1 MAMIYTAVLQD
12 LNGKPIASRDIRALA
27 RNKAGSQVVRG
38 TAKTNSKGQ
47 VSIKDASMTLG
58 TFTPYIKLQYKD
70 GSRYKDLTDTPIS
83 LSDTTIGFGVQ
94 KIEIALQIMAL
105 RTTGIPISAVPITV
119 AADTDRL
126 KVLESDVLTLNKQI
140 DKESA
145 EKASL
150 SVLLDQ
156 RTKSLSSTQE
166 LLRQRDSELSSVNT
180 KLTSLKSSSSSNVL
194 QIKNLSSENAT
205 LVTQLKEK
213 DAQSLQE
220 KQEVEAKFAAKLALK
235 NEEVSRLNKEISTIS
250 EAQGADVSMP
260 DLLSRLSDNL
270 EEANSRLKKNNNEFK
285 LNDVSIKIKALPG
298 QNGNGLSF
306 IKRDE
311 LDKVDANL
319 LSEISIKYRPDNGSN
334 KKGNKHVAVPDV
346 SGYTERLA
354 HRKLREAG
362 LKIEFEYESVI
373 DVDGQPSKHGRVV
386 AQSPKAHAQIDPGT
400 RVWVTIGKRTLIEA
414 G

>member
-1 MAMIYTAVLQD
+1 ML
-12 LNGKPIASRDIRALA
+12 
-27 RNKAGSQVVRG
+27 
-38 TAKTNSKGQ
+38 
-47 VSIKDASMTLG
+47 IKDASMALG
-58 TFTPYIKLQYKD
+58 TFAPYIKLQYKD
-70 GSRYKDLTDTPIS
+70 GSRYKDLTDTPVSMSGTAI
-83 LSDTTIGFGVQ
+83 DFGVQ
-94 KIEIALQIMAL
+94 KIEVALQIMAL
-105 RTTGIPISAVPITV
+105 RTTGIPLTTV
-119 AADTDRL
+119 AKADTERL
-126 KVLESDVLTLNKQI
+126 KILESDVVTLNKRI
-140 DKESA
+140 ETETA
-145 EKASL
+145 AKASI

-166 LLRQRDSELSSVNT
+166 LLRQRDTELNSVNSQLKT
-180 KLTSLKSSSSSNVL
+180 LKSSSSSNAL

-205 LVTQLKEK
+205 LASQLKAKDARILKEK
-213 DAQSLQE
+213 QA
-220 KQEVEAKFAAKLALK
+220 VEAKFSTQIAAKNQELA
-235 NEEVSRLNKEISTIS
+235 RLNKEISTIS

-270 EEANSRLKKNNNEFK
+270 EEANTRLKKNNNEFK

-311 LDKVDANL
+311 LEKVDANV
-319 LSEISIKYRPDNGSN
+319 LSEISIKYRPDNGAN
-334 KKGNKHVAVPDV
+334 KAGNKNVAVPDV

-373 DVDGQPSKHGRVV
+373 DVEGQPSRHGRVV
-386 AQSPKAHAQIDPGT
+386 AQSPQAHAQVDPGT
-400 RVWVTIGKRTLIEA
+400 RIWVTIGKRTLIEA

>member
-1 MAMIYTAVLQD
+1 MAMTYKAVLQD

-27 RNKAGSQVVRG
+27 RNKNGSQVVRG
-38 TAKTNSKGQ
+38 TAKTNAKGA
-47 VSIKDASMTLG
+47 VLIKDASMALG
-58 TFTPYIKLQYKD
+58 TFAPYIKLQYKD
-70 GSRYKDLTDTPIS
+70 GSRYKDLTDTPVSMSGTAI
-83 LSDTTIGFGVQ
+83 DFGVQ
-94 KIEIALQIMAL
+94 KIEVALQIMAL
-105 RTTGIPISAVPITV
+105 RTTGIPLTTV
-119 AADTDRL
+119 AKADTERL
-126 KVLESDVLTLNKQI
+126 KILESDVVTLNKRI
-140 DKESA
+140 ETETA
-145 EKASL
+145 AKASI

-166 LLRQRDSELSSVNT
+166 LLRQRDTELNSVNSQLKT
-180 KLTSLKSSSSSNVL
+180 LKSSSSSNAL

-205 LVTQLKEK
+205 LASQLKAKDAQILKEK
-213 DAQSLQE
+213 QA
-220 KQEVEAKFAAKLALK
+220 VEAKFSTQISAKNQELA
-235 NEEVSRLNKEISTIS
+235 RLNKEISTIS

-270 EEANSRLKKNNNEFK
+270 EEANTRLKKNNNEFK

-311 LDKVDANL
+311 LEKVDANV
-319 LSEISIKYRPDNGSN
+319 LSEISIKYRPDNGAN
-334 KKGNKHVAVPDV
+334 KAGNKNVAVPDV

-373 DVDGQPSKHGRVV
+373 DVEGQPSRHGRVV
-386 AQSPKAHAQIDPGT
+386 AQSPQAHAQVDPGT
-400 RVWVTIGKRTLIEA
+400 RIWVTIGKRTLIEA